1 MEERL
6 KEIGAQSPGIVQRI
20 STWAKGKGTLHSDS
34 RMHGTPKPF
43 GYSLAHFLIL
53 GRIKKALGLDECKF
67 HIVTAAPLKTATKDY
82 FKSLDMPMVNVYG
95 MSECSGPATI
105 SVPGK
110 YKDNTVGYSLDEND
124 LKIDKR
130 DKTEGGDEDEG
141 EICWRGRN
149 NFIGYLKNAEK
160 TRETLDPH
168 GYIHSGDIGTKDAE
182 GFVRVTGR
190 IKELIITAG
199 GENVAPVLIEDTLK
213 DLCPIISNVM
223 VIGDDKK
230 YLSALITFKVE
241 VDNSKGL
248 NTPTKELAPNV
259 LTFLA
264 DQLDLHDIKTT
275 DEAINNDKIKEYIQ
289 SQIEE
294 TNKRAISRA
303 QHIRKHMF
311 LATDFSMEGGE
322 LTPTLKLKR
331 NVAVQKYADVIA
343 KMYPE
348 EELTAKI

>member
-1 MEERL
+1 M
-6 KEIGAQSPGIVQRI
+6 
-20 STWAKGKGTLHSDS
+20 
-34 RMHGTPKPF
+34 MGTPKPF

-67 HIVTAAPLKTATKDY
+67 HIVTAAPLKTATKEY
-82 FKSLDMPMVNVYG
+82 FKSLDMPMINIYG
-95 MSECSGPATI
+95 MSEASGPSTV
-105 SVPGK
+105 SVNLR
-110 YKDNTVGYSLDEND
+110 YKDNSVGYSLEENH

-130 DKTEGGDEDEG
+130 DMTEGGDKDEG

-149 NFIGYLKNAEK
+149 NFIGYLNNAEK
-160 TRETLDPH
+160 TRETLDPE
-168 GYIHSGDIGTKDAE
+168 GYIHSGDIGTLDSE

-213 DLCPIISNVM
+213 DICPIISNVM

-264 DQLDLHDIKTT
+264 DELDIHDVKTT
-275 DEAINNDKIKEYIQ
+275 DDAINNEKINEYIQ
-289 SQIEE
+289 TQIDE
-294 TNKRAISRA
+294 TNNRAISRA
-303 QHIRKHMF
+303 QYIRKHSY

-331 NVAVQKYADVIA
+331 SVAVEKYADSIA